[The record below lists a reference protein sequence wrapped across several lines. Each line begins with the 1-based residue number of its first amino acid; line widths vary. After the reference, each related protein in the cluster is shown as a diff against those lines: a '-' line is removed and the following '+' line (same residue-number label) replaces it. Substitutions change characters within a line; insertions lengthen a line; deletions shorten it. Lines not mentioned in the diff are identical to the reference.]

1 MLNFLQSCEGKEAKF
16 SLLFLMG
23 TIALLPLEPLP
34 LMAGE
39 SNNNGIYNKLTSLLQ
54 KSVDVRISN
63 ISFDERQFIDKM
75 NIDDV
80 LLTPS
85 RKNGSRTICVTDTKQ
100 HPCKYHIAIIAENAS
115 PSDILLNT
123 FNANTQQNN
132 PSVLNETTERL
143 FVRASS
149 IIRQ

>member
-1 MLNFLQSCEGKEAKF
+1 MFNFLQSCERKETKF
-16 SLLFLMG
+16 FLLFLIG
-23 TIALLPLEPLP
+23 TITLLPSEPLP
-34 LMAGE
+34 LMACE
-39 SNNNGIYNKLTSLLQ
+39 SNNNGIYNKLTALLRKSL
-54 KSVDVRISN
+54 DVKISN
-63 ISFDERQFIDKM
+63 ISCDEWQFIDKM

-85 RKNGSRTICVTDTKQ
+85 RKNGSKTICVTDTKQ
-100 HPCKYHIAIIAENAS
+100 YPCKYHIAVIAENAS